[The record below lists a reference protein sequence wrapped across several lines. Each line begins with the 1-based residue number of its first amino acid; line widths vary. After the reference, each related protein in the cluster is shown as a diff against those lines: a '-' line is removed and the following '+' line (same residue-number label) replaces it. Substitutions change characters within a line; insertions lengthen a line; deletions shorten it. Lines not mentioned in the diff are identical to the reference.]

1 MEAEVAAKSEPTTS
15 EIFSLRLIQSPR
27 MGKPGKSYFIRS
39 LIHGLGSL
47 VVLHSPSR
55 EAYLCTPKT
64 SVNKALGSDMVRLG
78 RDMRVVIGREEGK
91 AQTGKTA
98 ID

>member
-1 MEAEVAAKSEPTTS
+1 
-15 EIFSLRLIQSPR
+15 
-27 MGKPGKSYFIRS
+27 
-39 LIHGLGSL
+39 
-47 VVLHSPSR
+47 
-55 EAYLCTPKT
+55 
-64 SVNKALGSDMVRLG
+64 MVRLG